1 MVRGQFSSGEIIFGG
16 NCLGGN
22 YLGGNHQ
29 GGNYLGAVI
38 QGKLSGEQLSM
49 GKFLSRKIVL
59 EPDVSIQKCLSALK
73 PS

>member
-1 MVRGQFSSGEIIFGG
+1 MVRGQFSSGEIILGG
-16 NCLGGN
+16 NCLR
-22 YLGGNHQ
+22 GNHQ

-49 GKFLSRKIVL
+49 GKFLSREIVL

>member
-1 MVRGQFSSGEIIFGG
+1 MVRGQFSSGEII
-16 NCLGGN
+16 LR
-22 YLGGNHQ
+22 GNHQ

-38 QGKLSGEQLSM
+38 QGQLSGEQLSM
-49 GKFLSRKIVL
+49 GKFLSREIVL

>member
-1 MVRGQFSSGEIIFGG
+1 MVRGQFSSGEIILGG
-16 NCLGGN
+16 NC
-22 YLGGNHQ
+22 LGGNHQ

-49 GKFLSRKIVL
+49 GKFLSREIVL